1 MCSFCFQDVLIQL
14 CGHFGDRSLRWCC
27 FTRDVFLI
35 FCPPRSCQ
43 RGVTFFLFVIS
54 DCSLFNAKNMQYNL
68 HSALCFLSF
77 HFWNLLT
84 IYFDCYFVFPA
95 LSTLPAN
102 VNMLR
107 ELYTFW
113 TVELRWV
120 DAKSLLKFIKA
131 GKYHKKGQY
140 KIFPNDS
147 FLQKKSVMVLNTCC
161 YWA

>member
-1 MCSFCFQDVLIQL
+1 MVLL
-14 CGHFGDRSLRWCC
+14 Y
-27 FTRDVFLI
+27 TRRISNILSTPFV
-35 FCPPRSCQ
+35 S

-54 DCSLFNAKNMQYNL
+54 DCSLFNTKNMQYNL

-84 IYFDCYFVFPA
+84 ISFDCYFVFPA

-102 VNMLR
+102 VNMLS

-120 DAKSLLKFIKA
+120 DAKRKVCWNSSKLVNIIKKDNTKYSQMIRFCKKKCDGSQYLL
-131 GKYHKKGQY
+131 
-140 KIFPNDS
+140 
-147 FLQKKSVMVLNTCC
+147 LLSVIRMCSSGRRGLHGL
-161 YWA
+161 

>member
-1 MCSFCFQDVLIQL
+1 MVLL
-14 CGHFGDRSLRWCC
+14 Y
-27 FTRDVFLI
+27 TRRISNILSTPFV
-35 FCPPRSCQ
+35 ST
-43 RGVTFFLFVIS
+43 GVTFFLFVIS

-95 LSTLPAN
+95 LSTLPAS
-102 VNMLR
+102 VNMLS

-147 FLQKKSVMVLNTCC
+147 FLQKKCDGSQYLLLLSVIRMCSSGRRGLHRL
-161 YWA
+161 